1 MNNVLRFPTEG
12 QPNMSPTFTFT
23 TILVRTP
30 AGEAEVQNTRSML
43 HHRVRRALL
52 LADGEMNA
60 MQIVTAFSRQEEGLQ
75 AIQELLDRGFI
86 QPAGTASGKTSGRTP
101 LDMTQPIK
109 TISREAAAAFLPPT
123 PQPSYEPPPPQFA
136 PQPQQSSRT
145 NEVGEVIRIKA
156 EIMSYLRSKMGQDA
170 ELVAPRIA
178 ACQTKDDLLAACL
191 RLRDV
196 LERYSNATT
205 AREFVDVFKNKLV

>member
-1 MNNVLRFPTEG
+1 MNNVLRFPGEG
-12 QPNMSPTFTFT
+12 QPNMTPTFTFT

-30 AGEAEVQNTRSML
+30 SGEAEVQNTRSML

-86 QPAGTASGKTSGRTP
+86 APAGTGSASRGGRTP
-101 LDMTQPIK
+101 LDMTQPI
-109 TISREAAAAFLPPT
+109 TPISRETAAAILPPT
-123 PQPSYEPPPPQFA
+123 PQPAYEPPPPQFT
-136 PQPQQSSRT
+136 PQPSRANDT
-145 NEVGEVIRIKA
+145 GDVLRVKA
-156 EIMSYLRSKMGQDA
+156 EIMSYLRTKMGADA

-178 ACQTKDDLLAACL
+178 ACQSKDDLLAACL

-196 LERYSNATT
+196 LERYSNATV
-205 AREFVDVFKNKLV
+205 AREFVDSFKNKLL